1 MNPYQDMNEDGM
13 LEGPHKKTGGFNVTG
28 LTLNSNSSS
37 DDEGEKKVAF
47 NKYKRH
53 PPNQPISFGGT

>member
-1 MNPYQDMNEDGM
+1 MNEDGM
-13 LEGPHKKTGGFNVTG
+13 LEGPQKKAGAFDVTG

-37 DDEGEKKVAF
+37 DDEGDKKPTTATF
-47 NKYKRH
+47 NKYKRQ